1 MAITINGV
9 EYDEADLDN
18 NVKNSIA
25 QVQNANANI
34 ASLQA
39 DLLNQ
44 QIIAQH
50 HSKFIQDNLPEIED
64 GETPTEAAD
73 VGSGSVMSEK
83 QGERFNEILG
93 VIKQLHDAKRHDYGN
108 DDIFANFR
116 LSEMAGISPWKGS
129 VIRMGDKYAR
139 ISNFIKKG
147 DFQV

>member
-25 QVQNANANI
+25 QVQNANEQI

-50 HSKFIQDNLPEIED
+50 HSKFIKDNLPKVE
-64 GETPTEAAD
+64 GEAPTEAAD
-73 VGSGSVMSEK
+73 VGADE
-83 QGERFNEILG
+83 
-93 VIKQLHDAKRHDYGN
+93 
-108 DDIFANFR
+108 
-116 LSEMAGISPWKGS
+116 
-129 VIRMGDKYAR
+129 
-139 ISNFIKKG
+139 
-147 DFQV
+147 

>member
-9 EYDEADLDN
+9 DYDEADLDN

-25 QVQNANANI
+25 QVQNANQQI

-50 HSKFIQDNLPEIED
+50 HSKFITENLPEIED

-73 VGSGSVMSEK
+73 VGSE
-83 QGERFNEILG
+83 E
-93 VIKQLHDAKRHDYGN
+93 A
-108 DDIFANFR
+108 
-116 LSEMAGISPWKGS
+116 
-129 VIRMGDKYAR
+129 
-139 ISNFIKKG
+139 
-147 DFQV
+147 